1 MAHMQRSVLLGEYDF
16 TLDAKNRVAVPARLR
31 PAFAEG
37 AFITRGFENCIA
49 VYPPEEWDRFVAART
64 GDLPEMSEEGRKMRR
79 YIFGAAVSDQLD
91 GQGRI
96 KVPAY
101 LLQFSGVTR
110 DVTIIGVQDHIELWD
125 RAAWARYRKQME
137 EGADAA
143 ANQLAVQ

>member
-1 MAHMQRSVLLGEYDF
+1 MQRSVLLGEYEF

-37 AFITRGFENCIA
+37 IFLTRGFEKYIA
-49 VYPPEEWDRFVAART
+49 AFPPEEWDRFVAART
-64 GDLPEMSEEGRKMRR
+64 GDLPEMSEEGRRMRR
-79 YIFGAAVSDQLD
+79 FIFGAAVSDELD
-91 GQGRI
+91 AQGRV

-101 LLQFSGVTR
+101 LLEFAGVTK

-143 ANQLAVQ
+143 ADQLSVQ